1 MKSKGRICSTFLKN
15 MDLKKTVKASWRQ
28 EAIIKSLVWNSVIEV
43 FQEKKDIDITE
54 YLSSI
59 QIKEKMILIK
69 TNKSIMKSEMIM
81 LDNFIQEKIEDK
93 FKKVGIKFYQM
104 ELKYL

>member
-1 MKSKGRICSTFLKN
+1 

-43 FQEKKDIDITE
+43 FQEKKDIDVTP

-59 QIKEKMILIK
+59 QIKEKIILIK

-93 FKKVGIKFYQM
+93 FKKIGIKFYQM
-104 ELKYL
+104 ELKYI